1 MPGRFTLH
9 VRLAAD
15 SVALGDWPLC
25 RLLLMNDGRFPWLVL
40 VPARADLREIHDL
53 PRPERALLIE
63 EIARASSLMQQAFKA
78 DKMNVA
84 ALGNQVPQLHVHVI
98 ARFVGDP
105 AWPNPAWV
113 SRVPKTTQAPD
124 EQGFLDE
131 RVRGFYRALRPLL
144 LPD

>member
-1 MPGRFTLH
+1 M
-9 VRLAAD
+9 
-15 SVALGDWPLC
+15 LGDWPLC
-25 RLLLMNDGRFPWLVL
+25 RLLLMNDACFPWLVL
-40 VPARADLREIHDL
+40 VPQRPDLREIHDL

-105 AWPNPAWV
+105 AWPNPVWG
-113 SRVPKTTQAPD
+113 
-124 EQGFLDE
+124 QGTARPMSEAE
-131 RVRGFYRALRPLL
+131 RAERIALLQPLL
-144 LPD
+144 FR